1 MPFNDIA
8 KLRLDLHTKV
18 DELRAIQ
25 DAISNRE
32 DKKPTEDEKLK
43 AHALREEILN
53 REDEIANKELIQKM
67 ELQKSKENEEKGKKE
82 NKSEFRNFG
91 DFIAAIM
98 EGRTEKLATAEKRD
112 MTMGSGVSA
121 GYLVPDE
128 FGGML
133 RSFDPD
139 ASLVRPRATYLGGGS
154 DATISFTAFDQ
165 TGSKGVYGG
174 VTVNWISETGTKTD
188 AGDLYYQQLKF
199 EPKEVAGYIDVSNK
213 LLRNASEVSGYI
225 ERQMRLAIQGSEDQK
240 FVDGS
245 GVGCPLGFIGHS
257 SSIEITRT
265 TASNVVYADITTM
278 YSRLKFS
285 ANAIWVINQTVLPE
299 LFTMVDG
306 LGNLIWQP
314 NARDSAPGTMLGIP
328 IVYSDLLPVLG
339 TKGDVCLVDLS
350 YYGVR
355 DGTSVAMFLD
365 PYSQSLN
372 QLTRIYV
379 YWNVDGQPLISSPL
393 LLRDGSNT
401 VSPFIVLN

>member
-8 KLRLDLHTKV
+8 KLRLDLHEKV
-18 DELRAIQ
+18 DELRALQ
-25 DAISNRE
+25 DTISARE
-32 DKKPTEDEKLK
+32 DKKPSEDEKLRSQ
-43 AHALREEILN
+43 ALREEICN
-53 REDEIANKELIQKM
+53 REEEIANKEVIQKNEM
-67 ELQKSKENEEKGKKE
+67 RQEANRQTESSENT
-82 NKSEFRNFG
+82 EFRNFG
-91 DFIAAIM
+91 EFVEAVM
-98 EGRTEKLATAEKRD
+98 EGRTDKLKTAENRD
-112 MTMGSGVSA
+112 MTMGNGLSA
-121 GYLVPDE
+121 GYLVPDQ

-139 ASLVRPRATYLGGGS
+139 ASLVRPRSTYLGGGS

-165 TGSKGVYGG
+165 SGSKGVYGG
-174 VTVNWISETGTKTD
+174 VTVNWVSETGTKQD
-188 AGDLYYQQLKF
+188 AGDLYYKQLKF

-213 LLRNASEVSGYI
+213 LLRNASQVSGYI
-225 ERQMRLAIQGSEDQK
+225 ERQLSLAIQGSEDQK

-257 SSIEITRT
+257 SSIEISRN
-265 TASNVVYADITTM
+265 TASDVVYADLTNM

-285 ANAIWVINQTVLPE
+285 ASAVWVINQTVLPE
-299 LFTMVDG
+299 LMTMVDAG
-306 LGNLIWQP
+306 SNLIWQP
-314 NARDSAPGTMLGIP
+314 NARDGVPSTIFGIP
-328 IVYSDLLPVLG
+328 VIYSDLLPTLG

-365 PYSQSLN
+365 PYTQSVN

-379 YWNVDGQPLISSPL
+379 YWNVDGQPLITSPL

-401 VSPFIVLN
+401 VSPFIILD

>member
-8 KLRLDLHTKV
+8 KLRLDLHEKV
-18 DELRAIQ
+18 DELRALQ
-25 DAISNRE
+25 DTISARE
-32 DKKPTEDEKLK
+32 DKKPSEDEKLRSQ
-43 AHALREEILN
+43 ALREEICN
-53 REDEIANKELIQKM
+53 REEEIANKEVIQKNEM
-67 ELQKSKENEEKGKKE
+67 RQEANRQNESNENT
-82 NKSEFRNFG
+82 EFRNFG
-91 DFIAAIM
+91 EFVEAVM
-98 EGRTEKLATAEKRD
+98 EGRTDKLKTAENRD
-112 MTMGSGVSA
+112 MTMGNGLSA
-121 GYLVPDE
+121 GYLVPDQ

-165 TGSKGVYGG
+165 SGSKGVYGG
-174 VTVNWISETGTKTD
+174 VTVNWVSETGTKQD
-188 AGDLYYQQLKF
+188 AGDLYYKQLKF

-213 LLRNASEVSGYI
+213 LLRNASQVSGYI
-225 ERQMRLAIQGSEDQK
+225 ERQLSLAIQGSEDQK

-257 SSIEITRT
+257 SSIEISRN
-265 TASNVVYADITTM
+265 TASDVVYADLTNM

-285 ANAIWVINQTVLPE
+285 ASAVWVINQTVLPE
-299 LFTMVDG
+299 LMTMVDAG
-306 LGNLIWQP
+306 SNLIWQP
-314 NARDSAPGTMLGIP
+314 NARDGVPSTIFGIP
-328 IVYSDLLPVLG
+328 VIYSDLLPTLG
-339 TKGDVCLVDLS
+339 TKGDVCLIDLS

-365 PYSQSLN
+365 PYTQSVN

-379 YWNVDGQPLISSPL
+379 YWNVDGQPLITSPL

-401 VSPFIVLN
+401 VSPFIILD